1 MNIFVRDRRMDGS
14 TALNI
19 LLWLLAIVVVGG
31 SVYGT
36 YVWQHQK
43 VDNLNQQVTQL
54 NTDLTAA
61 RKNQTPTV
69 TYSYTSK
76 KGVSV
81 KVYTPV
87 ASSQL
92 ASPVIVMGE
101 VPGNWSF
108 EASFPVKLLDAKG
121 NVVAQAPAQLPGD
134 WMTDK
139 PVPFSVKLTFANAL
153 SGDGTLLL
161 QKDNPSGLEANDD
174 SVSIPIKL

>member
-1 MNIFVRDRRMDGS
+1 MMIKV
-14 TALNI
+14 T
-19 LLWLLAIVVVGG
+19 LWLIAVVVVVG
-31 SVYGT
+31 SIYGT
-36 YVWQHQK
+36 YVWQHRE
-43 VDNLNQQVTQL
+43 VDRLNQQISQL
-54 NTDLTAA
+54 NTELATAK
-61 RKNQTPTV
+61 KNQTPTA

-81 KVYTPV
+81 KVYNPIGN
-87 ASSQL
+87 SQL

-121 NVVAQAPAQLPGD
+121 NVIAQAPAQLLGD

-139 PVPFSVKLTFANAL
+139 PVPFTLKLTFANTS